1 MVYRYT
7 PIYFVGF
14 LQEENT
20 RQDNDIIDS
29 VLSVSKPVKQV
40 GTLVSNSKEIV
51 HEQTVAV
58 HDQSRIKNKSS
69 KATQGEKS
77 TEPEM
82 LPEDP
87 SMLEV
92 ASDLDNNEMEMD
104 ATPSKVSQ
112 GVMIPKE
119 DIVIVKQDSSS
130 KVVIHLRK
138 RNDSLEVSPPPKKVS

>member
-7 PIYFVGF
+7 PTYFVGF
-14 LQEENT
+14 QQEENT
-20 RQDNDIIDS
+20 RQDNDIIDP

-69 KATQGEKS
+69 KATEKS

-92 ASDLDNNEMEMD
+92 VSDLDNNEMEMD